1 MRRNQR
7 WIWVR
12 EGSLELLQGEKKG
25 FTGLRQTEENG
36 NVRDGSGERGAVPW
50 GDSGGWRK
58 NPEGL
63 EGKSERMEGLE
74 EDPKG
79 AGGCGMGRM
88 EIWSRKP

>member
-1 MRRNQR
+1 M
-7 WIWVR
+7 
-12 EGSLELLQGEKKG
+12 
-25 FTGLRQTEENG
+25 
-36 NVRDGSGERGAVPW
+36 PW
-50 GDSGGWRK
+50 RDSGGWRK